1 AERAR
6 ARQAQTDAPATAPRA
21 KDQTQLAT
29 HPPAPPQA
37 QLRSPREPKAEGAPL
52 PRPKPP
58 AAPPQAAQGRS
69 CAGSHGAQQHPQ
81 AQLPTTPPPP
91 RHRDAPPPPSHP
103 LQNPQPALPIPHP
116 PLRGTLE
123 RTHRRPR
130 RPRLPQPL
138 NQRRYRRRLKQA
150 ADRYFNIKARTD

>member
-1 AERAR
+1 GRAEWDGGREGERAG

-52 PRPKPP
+52 PPPKPP

-69 CAGSHGAQQHPQ
+69 CAGSHGAQQHPK
-81 AQLPTTPPPP
+81 AQLP
-91 RHRDAPPPPSHP
+91 APPHPVRHEAEPPAGSCS
-103 LQNPQPALPIPHP
+103 A
-116 PLRGTLE
+116 
-123 RTHRRPR
+123 
-130 RPRLPQPL
+130 RPRLP
-138 NQRRYRRRLKQA
+138 A
-150 ADRYFNIKARTD
+150 APKTTARAAHTPTT